1 MTKVYLIDEELLRQV
16 LDALTITKKFC
27 GGFAADECPDTVAI
41 PINETYRKLEE
52 MMHVNEL
59 LDRWVDSASDIK

>member
-27 GGFAADECPDTVAI
+27 GDLQQTNAQTQ
-41 PINETYRKLEE
+41 
-52 MMHVNEL
+52 
-59 LDRWVDSASDIK
+59 